1 MKRILVLVGVII
13 LFVACDYAKESVEL
27 RPDIEIVRINPIGWY
42 TSLGDT
48 TAVADID
55 TVIFVAQNS
64 VDCYIEKMV
73 WEYYDESGNLF
84 FGPDEM
90 AIYVKVNG
98 IVDPCAAETSSI
110 YNIQLPLL
118 PVWNNIDPGS
128 SAKVLLRFIA
138 VDEYFG
144 SRYDTATV
152 WYGIYMWPQ

>member
-1 MKRILVLVGVII
+1 MKRILVLLGMII
-13 LFVACDYAKESVEL
+13 LFVACDYAKESVDL
-27 RPDIEIVRINPIGWY
+27 RPDIEVVRINPLAWY
-42 TSLGDT
+42 TCLGDT
-48 TAVADID
+48 IDATKID
-55 TVIFVAQNS
+55 TVTFVANNS

-73 WEYYDESGNLF
+73 WEYYDESGSLF

-98 IVDPCAAETSSI
+98 IVDPSCVDTSRI
-110 YNIQLPLL
+110 FNIFLPLL

-144 SRYDTATV
+144 SRYDTCTV
-152 WYGIYMWPQ
+152 WFGIYMWPQ